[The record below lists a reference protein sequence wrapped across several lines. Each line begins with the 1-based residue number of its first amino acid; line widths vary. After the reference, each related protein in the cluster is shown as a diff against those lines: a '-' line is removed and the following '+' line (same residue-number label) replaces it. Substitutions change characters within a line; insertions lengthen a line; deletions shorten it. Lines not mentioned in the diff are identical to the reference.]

1 MDNQNFNTERE
12 PLPTFDAEPDFTATT
27 TIEAAPASAEPE
39 AAAAPERD
47 PMIDVFAGQAFSK
60 GLASV
65 ILSQFPIASI
75 IGLVMGS
82 KGLKSANMARDLANA
97 QGVKGGGKYMVGRI
111 LSTVGKFTSLFYT
124 VFWALYG
131 VFMVLYVALIILSGL
146 L

>member
-1 MDNQNFNTERE
+1 MDKQNFNTERE
-12 PLPTFDAEPDFTATT
+12 PLPTFDAEPDFAATATEQ
-27 TIEAAPASAEPE
+27 IAAQAEAP
-39 AAAAPERD
+39 AAPERD
-47 PMIDVFAGQAFSK
+47 PMIDTLAGEAFSK

-111 LSTVGKFTSLFYT
+111 LSTVGKFMSLFYT
-124 VFWALYG
+124 IFWALYG
-131 VFMVLYVALIILSGL
+131 VLMVLYVALIILSGL
-146 L
+146 F